1 MMTNSLDKEVGVKL
15 LEDATAAIEKT
26 VREKGGDIKVVTA
39 ARAVTERD
47 DKLLSAL
54 METLDKQNQE
64 VDGDADEE

>member
-1 MMTNSLDKEVGVKL
+1 MTNSLDKEVGVKL